1 MHMSTKLLNLT
12 YQSSRE
18 SISAR
23 DEDQLLYLLASVKR
37 PQIDSADYL
46 PRNLALIIDCS
57 TSMKGDRL
65 NSVKSAAVAIVEGI
79 GPEDKISLVSFND
92 RAEVIYPSNTVQTK
106 NTLISQI
113 NSMSASGGTEI
124 YQGLEKGYNEI
135 RKSRLDSY
143 SNHMILLTDG
153 RTYGDTRECLNL
165 ANEAADR
172 GIDINAFGIG
182 ADWNDA
188 FLDKL
193 VAISGSQAI
202 YIEKPSQA
210 MGHLRDV
217 IEGLGVVFAANFRLI
232 DDFPENVTLL
242 SVFKISPY
250 AQHFTPDGLDIRLGS
265 LEADYP
271 LTILLEI
278 QIQVV
283 SSSENF
289 QIPINLLTDIP
300 SKHIK
305 NYAIGIE
312 FDLPVVERSDP
323 LDPPAQVVE
332 AVRALNLYR
341 MNERIWRDIEGGDI
355 PLATR
360 RLHQFSTRLLEAG
373 HAELAGQVQLET
385 ERLKVMGA
393 YSESVRK
400 RLKYGTRALITQNL
414 GTDS

>member
-1 MHMSTKLLNLT
+1 MSTKLLDLA

-23 DEDQLLYLLASVKR
+23 DEDQLLYLLVSVKR
-37 PQIDSADYL
+37 PQIDSAEYL
-46 PRNLALIIDCS
+46 PRNLSLIIDCS

-65 NSVKSAAVAIVEGI
+65 NNVKSAAVAIVEGI
-79 GPEDKISLVSFND
+79 GPQDKISIVPFSD
-92 RAEVIYPSNTVQTK
+92 RAEVIYSADTVQNK
-106 NTLISQI
+106 KVLISQI

-153 RTYGDTRECLNL
+153 RTYGDTKECLNL

-172 GIDINAFGIG
+172 GVDINAFGIG

-210 MGHLRDV
+210 MGHLQDK
-217 IEGLGVVFAANFRLI
+217 IEGLGDVFAANFRLI
-232 DDFPENVTLL
+232 DDFPENIALL

-265 LEADYP
+265 LEAGSP
-271 LTILLEI
+271 LAILLEL
-278 QIQVV
+278 QVQV
-283 SSSENF
+283 DNSSEKF
-289 QIPINLLTDIP
+289 QIPIKLLSDIP

-312 FDLPVVERSDP
+312 FDLPVGDRIDP
-323 LDPPAQVVE
+323 VDPPVQVVE

-373 HAELAGQVQLET
+373 HVELAEQIQLET

-393 YSESVRK
+393 YSESNRK

-414 GTDS
+414 GFDS